1 MTVPGLNNETFALRR
16 KISQLQSELSKID
29 KPVEE
34 IPELISSANLLRAN
48 ECLSESNTKKNELLS
63 VYDQYTK
70 SLEAMLSTVLD
81 IQKELTSILKEQS
94 DMVSETKNKKTR
106 TKSKSSK

>member
-1 MTVPGLNNETFALRR
+1 MAVPGLDDETFSLRK
-16 KISQLQSELSKID
+16 KIHQLQSELSKID
-29 KPVEE
+29 KPVQEL
-34 IPELISSANLLRAN
+34 PELISSANLLRIN
-48 ECLSESNTKKNELLS
+48 EGLSESNTKKNELLS
-63 VYDQYTK
+63 VYNQYTK

-106 TKSKSSK
+106 PKSKSSK